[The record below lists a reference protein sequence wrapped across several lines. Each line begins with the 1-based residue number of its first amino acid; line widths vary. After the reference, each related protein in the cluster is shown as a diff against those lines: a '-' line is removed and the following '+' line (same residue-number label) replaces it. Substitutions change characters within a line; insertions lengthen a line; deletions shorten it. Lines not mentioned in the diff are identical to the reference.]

1 MQPDEKP
8 NSFFRKFVLLHFP
21 GKTRFFQWPPETLT
35 LHKVI
40 GFGGFLIAFFFGGGI
55 IIIPWFVFGVIY
67 YRVKYPREQGGT

>member
-1 MQPDEKP
+1 MQQDEKP
-8 NSFFRKFVLLHFP
+8 NSFFRKFVLLYFP

-40 GFGGFLIAFFFGGGI
+40 GFGGFLIALFFGGGI